1 MSHLCLLIR
10 GSEDALFCGDTLFNA
25 GVGNCHNG
33 GNPLSL
39 YNTFYNQLIKL
50 DKTKNI
56 SRS

>member
-1 MSHLCLLIR
+1 MHYFVGI
-10 GSEDALFCGDTLFNA
+10 LFFNA

-50 DKTKNI
+50 DKKQKYI
-56 SRS
+56 QVMII